1 MRSPRAIGN
10 RYGVKVLDS
19 GGCYPGG
26 QGISAH
32 YDDEKSRLDDV
43 LDNIE
48 GPAPVMVEIGS
59 YWALWSLLFRNK
71 FPDGINILV
80 EMFAEKLQV
89 GIDNFCL
96 NGFTDNVYAYHGGV
110 SLSESGSIHDAG
122 TMGPEVTLGQL
133 MEAANV
139 SKLDF
144 VHCDIQGSEL
154 EFLKAH
160 TDIFE
165 QKRILHIVVGTHPH
179 ISENKQIHEDVIEF
193 LESNGYEIVCEYPR
207 TTDDGYVYARATQ

>member
-1 MRSPRAIGN
+1 MKSPRPIAS

-26 QGISAH
+26 QGISEH
-32 YDDEKSRLDDV
+32 YDDEKSRLDVV
-43 LDNIE
+43 LDSIE
-48 GPAPVMVEIGS
+48 GTSPVMVEVGS

-110 SLSESGSIHDAG
+110 ALSESGSFHDAG
-122 TMGPEVTLGQL
+122 TMGAEVTLGQL
-133 MEAANV
+133 MEATNV

-160 TDIFE
+160 TDMFE

-207 TTDDGYVYARATQ
+207 TTDDGYVYARAMQ